1 MNEKQEAT
9 TPKLLGDSVAK
20 SGPQSGPDQ
29 TIAAAIGQAETGPA
43 LMAYGLFAIFARL
56 LRPALTTALALPILW
71 GLALAH
77 WHGAAM
83 NGWSIALLLI
93 ANSAFCVGLS
103 LAGQYVDF
111 RRALKNDRAALS
123 SEHFIGVEGQPPP
136 LQDVF
141 QLLHSN
147 RVRPG
152 AVRSLV
158 FLCLW
163 IAMLAYL
170 WLSELVGWPLLF
182 FGVLSVL
189 LAAVSLLP
197 VIRYSRWQWLLGDAA
212 ILVAVGLL
220 PGLSAYYA
228 HREVIDRW
236 VLLASVAP
244 AVLAWLTFMAY
255 NLLSWR
261 RDWRLRR
268 GTAITIFGPERAL
281 DGAAVMGVASFTS
294 VLLLMALG
302 SLPLSSLLVL
312 GSLPIFLRASTHTNQ
327 QPLTPASAAYVID
340 RSTQAAI
347 LAGLLWMLALWNG

>member
-1 MNEKQEAT
+1 MNENPEVT
-9 TPKLLGDSVAK
+9 TPKLLGERGAES
-20 SGPQSGPDQ
+20 
-29 TIAAAIGQAETGPA
+29 AIGQAENGPG
-43 LMAYGLFAIFARL
+43 LVAYGLFAIFARL
-56 LRPALTTALALPILW
+56 LRPALTAAMTLPILW

-77 WHGAAM
+77 WHGADM

-93 ANSAFCVGLS
+93 ANSAFCVGLT

-111 RRALKNDRAALS
+111 RRAIKNDRSALS
-123 SEHFIGVEGQPPP
+123 SEQFVGAEGQIPP

-141 QLLHSN
+141 QLLHSQ

-152 AVRSLV
+152 AVRSLI

-163 IAMLAYL
+163 IAMLSYI

-189 LAAVSLLP
+189 LAAVSLLSL
-197 VIRYSRWQWLLGDAA
+197 VRYSRWQWLFGDAA
-212 ILVAVGLL
+212 ILIAVGLL

-268 GTAITIFGPERAL
+268 GTAITVFGPDLAL
-281 DGAAVMGVASFTS
+281 DGAAVMGVAAFTS
-294 VLLLMALG
+294 VLLLMAMDA
-302 SLPLSSLLVL
+302 LPLSSLFVL
-312 GSLPIFLRASTHTNQ
+312 GSLPIFLRAFTHINQ
-327 QPLTPASAAYVID
+327 KTLTHADAVYVID

>member
-1 MNEKQEAT
+1 MNEKQEVT
-9 TPKLLGDSVAK
+9 TPKLLSESVAK
-20 SGPQSGPDQ
+20 SGTEQTRAATTSQADSGP
-29 TIAAAIGQAETGPA
+29 G

-56 LRPALTTALALPILW
+56 LRPALTVAMALPILW

-83 NGWSIALLLI
+83 DGWSIALLLI

-111 RRALKNDRAALS
+111 RRAIKNDQSALG
-123 SEHFIGVEGQPPP
+123 SEHYVGAERQLHPP

-141 QLLHSN
+141 QLLHSQ

-152 AVRSLV
+152 TVRSLI

-163 IAMLAYL
+163 IAMLAYV
-170 WLSELVGWPLLF
+170 WLSLLVGWPLLF
-182 FGVLSVL
+182 FGVLSLL

-197 VIRYSRWQWLLGDAA
+197 VIRYSRWQWLLGDVA
-212 ILVAVGLL
+212 ILIAVGLL

-268 GTAITIFGPERAL
+268 GTAITLFGPERAL

-312 GSLPIFLRASTHTNQ
+312 GSLPIFLRAFTHINQ
-327 QPLTPASAAYVID
+327 KPLTHADATYVID